1 MDVEQLRLEQVRALL
16 AQAGRG
22 LPDAQGLGDMQ
33 FVQALLDA
41 LCELSTRDPLTGLNN
56 RRALLAEMARE
67 LDRVARSGESAL
79 LLLVDIDHFKAV
91 NDRHG
96 HLTGD
101 AVLRAVAQGLSEA
114 VRPMDVVARFGGEE
128 FAVVLPNCPPSLAG
142 TVAER
147 IRQRVQALHVPY
159 QDLTPLRVT
168 VSCGGAFAPGWE
180 STAADDWIARADAQ
194 MYRAK
199 HGGRNQVCLESWPP
213 NGVSAEEKGLLFG
226 LLPGGTGMMDA
237 QAGA

>member
-16 AQAGRG
+16 AQAGRA
-22 LPDAQGLGDMQ
+22 LPEPEGLGDTV
-33 FVQALLDA
+33 FIQALLDA

-56 RRALLAEMARE
+56 RRALLGEMARE

-101 AVLRAVAQGLSEA
+101 AVLRAVALGLADA

-147 IRQRVQALHVPY
+147 IRMRVQGLSVPFE
-159 QDLTPLRVT
+159 DLTPLHVT

-180 STAADDWIARADAQ
+180 TTRAEDWIARADEQ
-194 MYRAK
+194 LYRAK
-199 HGGRNQVCLESWPP
+199 HGGRNCVCLEDWPP
-213 NGVSAEEKGLLFG
+213 AGVSAEEKGLLFG
-226 LLPGGTGMMDA
+226 LAPGSAGMMNA